1 MGNGLGMDTGRRI
14 VTQTPLT
21 ELWDSSGPVNAVR
34 IEPIGDAE
42 IVRLLR
48 DGSTIVVADVG
59 LPLRWLA
66 ADDRFAFWKDEVKH
80 RLAKPNVDRL
90 HLSEYPADYCYAASK
105 WSCTSRGPVI
115 VLEKHH

>member
-1 MGNGLGMDTGRRI
+1 MDASQRI
-14 VTQTPLT
+14 VTETPLT
-21 ELWDSSGPVNAVR
+21 ELWDSSGPVDARR
-34 IEPIGDAE
+34 IERIGDAE

-48 DGSTIVVADVG
+48 DGSTVVVADVG

-66 ADDRFAFWKDEVKH
+66 ADDRFAFWRDEVKH

-90 HLSEYPADYCYAASK
+90 HLGDYPANYCYAASM
-105 WSCTSRGPVI
+105 WSCAPLGAVI